1 MNRIPVYAT
10 LAFAA
15 CAALVLSPAFANRE
29 NQTSKDVKIDSL
41 VPGKQKDLN
50 DFCAYHPRSGL
61 CAFTPNP
68 PAVRPPYAPPGSP
81 VAGDSGNSG
90 SGPIKGS
97 TSYPIEGSHCSGK
110 YKTKWEGVIPD
121 SQIGKPAMPF
131 FISNPPGWNMVRKH
145 CVAQRPEYTMT
156 TSCNNFRIAK
166 HPDGST
172 ALEMFVPKGVK
183 PSHGLSMRVTPA
195 NTYAACASVDLWV
208 PVNWQMPRPKHGMKW
223 GLGLWGG
230 GAARCATGGCSGSKQ
245 DGFTM
250 RLEIGS
256 NLNPHIYS
264 YHLNRKSGDFG
275 ETSVSSQ
282 ILARGRWV
290 TVEQELIME
299 NPGRADG
306 VENMYLNGTKVS
318 TQTGLVF
325 GRDRGW
331 YIKGY
336 NFSDLW
342 GGHAIDHQSPVDQS
356 YWYKNMRVY
365 Y

>member
-1 MNRIPVYAT
+1 MNRTFAFTT
-10 LAFAA
+10 LILGA
-15 CAALVLSPAFANRE
+15 CAFIGTSPAEANR
-29 NQTSKDVKIDSL
+29 NNNASKDVKIDSL
-41 VPGKQKDLN
+41 VPTKKEDLN
-50 DFCAYHPRSGL
+50 NFCAYHPQSGL
-61 CAFTPNP
+61 CGFTPNP
-68 PAVRPPYAPPGSP
+68 PAQRPPFGQPGGNYGAGTP
-81 VAGDSGNSG
+81 VGS

-97 TSYPIEGSHCSGK
+97 TAYPIAGSYCSEK

-121 SQIGKPAMPF
+121 SQIGKPAMQF
-131 FISNPPGWNMVRKH
+131 FVSNPPGWNMVRKH

-156 TSCNNFRIAK
+156 TSCDNFRIAK

-172 ALEMFVPKGVK
+172 ALEMHVPKGVK
-183 PSHGLSMRVTPA
+183 PSHGLSMRVTPP
-195 NTYAACASVDLWV
+195 NTYAACASVDMWV

-230 GAARCATGGCSGSKQ
+230 GDARCATGGCSGARQ

-290 TVEQELIME
+290 TIEQELIME
-299 NPGRADG
+299 GPGLSNG

-318 TQTGLVF
+318 TQSGLVF
-325 GRDRGW
+325 GRSRGW